1 MLYNVML
8 CNVMYLLHS
17 SVVNYCTVCCLCSDC
32 YNHRGGIK
40 YTCITLMVT
49 MAFYYEFLGLL

>member
-17 SVVNYCTVCCLCSDC
+17 SVASV
-32 YNHRGGIK
+32 
-40 YTCITLMVT
+40 LMVKIIEEVLNIHVFIIL
-49 MAFYYEFLGLL
+49 MLQWLFYCEFLGLL